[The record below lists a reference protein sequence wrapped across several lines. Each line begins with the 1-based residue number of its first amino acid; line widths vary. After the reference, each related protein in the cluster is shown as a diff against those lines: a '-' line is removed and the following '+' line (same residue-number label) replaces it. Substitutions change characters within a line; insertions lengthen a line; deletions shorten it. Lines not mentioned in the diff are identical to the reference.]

1 MKRQNER
8 VLPFPAESQKRYLWT
23 LLCGLAMI
31 LAAHFAMAQDLGSQQ
46 RLGNTD
52 SNTQTKP
59 AAQKPAASPATTP
72 ASSTPSGTTQST
84 TPAPDPNNPTVVNQ
98 TGGIINSHPEDLL
111 NQPRYL
117 WPEETRQ
124 QSNVIQV
131 PAPEVVNITGM
142 NQNAAS
148 IGYQDRGSGPFTF
161 AVESTGIFTT
171 NLYNQFTNAQAG
183 GYFDVG
189 LPVRFYLA
197 SPRTN
202 LGFFSRTNLDFYPGN
217 TQLNHYST
225 IFSVDL
231 NHRASALTDWSLE
244 FAGGRTTGVGTY
256 LSPVIPIGTTGVA
269 QPGNINGLEP
279 TYNLAA
285 VLGVTH
291 RLSDTDR
298 IVTSITGAWLEQPLG
313 SSTELTPNNVS
324 KTETAG
330 LDVHYQHA
338 NTARSAIGLEL
349 TDIFV
354 RGITPVGHSNYT
366 SVKGTYQYSVSERGI
381 LEVGFGP
388 LFSLSNSEMNPST
401 TNFTYAANASFN
413 YQTPYG
419 KIGAGYARVVQLGYL
434 LPSSAGNQ
442 FFGVYDR
449 PLNRYADLTA
459 DASYLITGSQEHNQA
474 DYTDLGLSARLNF
487 NFTRSVVFYV
497 GTSLF
502 HQDSAAGTLAYEDAS
517 VGITYTFGSSLAR
530 KGAR

>member
-1 MKRQNER
+1 MR
-8 VLPFPAESQKRYLWT
+8 VLPAPAEQHKQYLWT
-23 LLCGLAMI
+23 LLCGLAII
-31 LAAHFAMAQDLGSQQ
+31 LAAHFAVAQDLGSQQ
-46 RLGNTD
+46 QLGKTD
-52 SNTQTKP
+52 SSTKTKP
-59 AAQKPAASPATTP
+59 AAQTPATTP
-72 ASSTPSGTTQST
+72 ASTTTQGTTQST
-84 TPAPDPNNPTVVNQ
+84 TPAPDPNNPPVVNQ
-98 TGGIINSHPEDLL
+98 TGGLINSHPEDLL

-124 QSNVIQV
+124 QSNVVQV
-131 PAPEVVNITGM
+131 PAPEVVNITGI

-148 IGYQDRGSGPFTF
+148 IGYQDRGHGPFTF

-171 NLYNQFTNAQAG
+171 NLYNQFTNPQAG
-183 GYFDVG
+183 GYFDLG

-202 LGFFSRTNLDFYPGN
+202 LGVFSRTNLDFYPGN
-217 TQLNHYST
+217 TELNHYST

-256 LSPVIPIGTTGVA
+256 LAPVIPIGTSGVA
-269 QPGNINGLEP
+269 QRGNINGLDP

-285 VLGVTH
+285 ALGVTH

-298 IVTSITGAWLEQPLG
+298 VVASLTGAWLEQPLG
-313 SSTELTPNNVS
+313 SSTETNPDNVT
-324 KTETAG
+324 KTQTAG

-338 NTARSAIGLEL
+338 NSARSAIGVEL

-354 RGITPVGHSNYT
+354 RGITPVGHSNYA
-366 SVKGTYQYSVSERGI
+366 SVKGTYQYSISERGI
-381 LEVGFGP
+381 LSFGLGP
-388 LFSLSNSEMNPST
+388 LFDISNSELNGSV
-401 TNFTYAANASFN
+401 TNFTYTANASFN

-419 KIGAGYARVVQLGYL
+419 KIGLGYARVVQLGYL

-442 FFGVYDR
+442 FFGLYDR

-459 DASYLITGSQEHNQA
+459 DASYIRTRSQVANQA
-474 DYTDLGLSARLNF
+474 DYKDLGVSARVNF
-487 NFTRSVVFYV
+487 NFSRAVVFYV
-497 GTSLF
+497 GGSYF
-502 HQDSAAGTLAYEDAS
+502 NQDSVGGTLGYEDAS
-517 VGITYTFGSSLAR
+517 VGVTYTFGSSLAR